1 MQRVWHGLGGVP
13 SVVATLALYG
23 LLVPAALLLRNPVD
37 QAIAVGLLGVFTL
50 YCVARPQHRVD
61 VFLYAFAPSAGGELL
76 HDIFDI
82 SRLWGLLSVAPVI
95 VWLREID
102 RDADAPDQPDE
113 ATPSPEPA

>member
-1 MQRVWHGLGGVP
+1 MQRAWHRLGRLP

-23 LLVPAALLLRNPVD
+23 LLVPVGLLLPNPVD

-50 YCVARPQHRVD
+50 YCTARPHHRVD

-82 SRLWGLLSVAPVI
+82 SRHWGLLAVALVL

-102 RDADAPDQPDE
+102 RDGDAPDKPDDVP
-113 ATPSPEPA
+113 ASPEPA